1 MSEAEVEQEVD
12 QLEEWITR
20 NPDRSV
26 TLRLAEPVDVAST
39 VTSELRLRRPKAKDL
54 RTIQASDQEGSSGLD
69 FGAALDLGA
78 KLAGVSPAVVDEL
91 SIEDAT
97 RLGEVIGGFFESSPG
112 PTKTS

>member
-1 MSEAEVEQEVD
+1 MSETEVEQEID
-12 QLEEWITR
+12 PLEEWITR

-26 TLRLAEPVDVAST
+26 TLRLGEPVDVAST

-54 RTIQASDQEGSSGLD
+54 RMIQASEQEGSSGLN

-91 SIEDAT
+91 DIPDAM
-97 RLGEVIGGFFESSPG
+97 RLAEVIGGFFASSPG
-112 PTKTS
+112 PTQTS